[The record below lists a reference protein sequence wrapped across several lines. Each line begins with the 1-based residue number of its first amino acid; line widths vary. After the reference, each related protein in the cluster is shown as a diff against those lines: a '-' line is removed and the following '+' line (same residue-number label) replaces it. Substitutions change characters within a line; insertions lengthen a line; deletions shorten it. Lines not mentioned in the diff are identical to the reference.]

1 MDFDPVHV
9 PELVEQLQLPVTV
22 VPSFPNVPS
31 TLSGGSLER
40 VIRNWRFEI
49 GHGLPDI
56 EVILPDT
63 SVVPPHFKPEN
74 VYVIWVMPSPLGL
87 TMKSS
92 ANPVVEPCQEEAA
105 FALTMR
111 VTTTVWDV
119 APVALIVI
127 VPLYVPA
134 ARPDVL

>member
-1 MDFDPVHV
+1 
-9 PELVEQLQLPVTV
+9 
-22 VPSFPNVPS
+22 
-31 TLSGGSLER
+31 
-40 VIRNWRFEI
+40 
-49 GHGLPDI
+49 
-56 EVILPDT
+56 
-63 SVVPPHFKPEN
+63 
-74 VYVIWVMPSPLGL
+74 
-87 TMKSS
+87 MKSS